1 MAHARICRAS
11 AALLLL
17 CSSTNAIAKTDQDAA
32 PQPAPPELTD
42 YSSPEPFAS
51 DAHAE
56 LHAEPDAGPTATL
69 HALTPVFVMMN
80 DDVST
85 ELSKVGDRFGVTVL
99 HDVTDGA
106 TVAIPKGTTGEGEVT
121 FVTGNGGFG
130 KAGIIAISLRHL
142 DLDGRQV
149 SLDGRYREEGRNQ
162 NGATAATWFAV
173 GVFSG
178 FIRGKDG
185 YIPKGR
191 ELKART
197 GEAITYSLAGGFNA
211 AAPEIAATAAASDD
225 APSGSLEPSAS
236 IPTSDPSQHQPP
248 KGNI

>member
-1 MAHARICRAS
+1 MAYANLCRAS

-17 CSSTNAIAKTDQDAA
+17 CSASLASAGIDQDAA
-32 PQPAPPELTD
+32 ATLPVAEPAED
-42 YSSPEPFAS
+42 ASPEAPA
-51 DAHAE
+51 ALPEAE
-56 LHAEPDAGPTATL
+56 LEEDTEAGPMATL
-69 HALTPVFVMMN
+69 PAFTPVFVMMN

-99 HDVTDGA
+99 HDVLDGP

-142 DLDGRQV
+142 DLEGKEV
-149 SLDGRYREEGRNQ
+149 SLDGRYREEGRNK

-197 GEAITYSLAGGFNA
+197 GEDILYSLAGGFNA
-211 AAPEIAATAAASDD
+211 PEGEAEQPDAAQAGEAAEIIDQSDD
-225 APSGSLEPSAS
+225 TETSSSIAP
-236 IPTSDPSQHQPP
+236 
-248 KGNI
+248 